1 MKLRKIIAITTFLIS
16 IFSLMVSVK
25 ANTGTTEISGT
36 INYDYINE
44 VLELT
49 NEERI
54 KNNLDPLILDEELTK
69 RANQRAYEIVYS
81 FSHTRPN
88 NQEWYTI
95 MEDLDDSALGEN
107 IAAGYI
113 DPSDV
118 MDGWMDEF
126 GAPS

>member
-81 FSHTRPN
+81 FSHTRPY

-118 MDGWMDEF
+118 MDG
-126 GAPS
+126 